1 MCDSRLFIPPLSV
14 AEQWKWTVKS
24 EKGTAEA
31 DNNNLGRAITL
42 FENTDEGSFENLN
55 FLIRFSPVFWLANH
69 QMITR

>member
-1 MCDSRLFIPPLSV
+1 M
-14 AEQWKWTVKS
+14 KS

-55 FLIRFSPVFWLANH
+55 FLIRFSPVF
-69 QMITR
+69 